1 MFQIK
6 ETPPSPAQD
15 KITETIKPQSLA
27 GSPHGGKH
35 GQRRRANEVY
45 LGLRR
50 MEAVQAPLT
59 GWPAPPL
66 RGTDDSASYS
76 MMRVTTSGIEEQAAS
91 LRNWD
96 QVYEQMTP
104 GRFSG
109 SLFDVCFR
117 GVQIFRETTN
127 QSVHEAGAAW
137 PGARAIGVPLHVG
150 GSALF
155 NGEVVHTDAL
165 ITLGSDDELDFYTPC
180 SFDILGLT
188 VDERSLGSYAAR
200 IEHCDVSS
208 LFPGK
213 RVLTTN
219 QVRLDK
225 FRRLLLSILHSVEA
239 NPVALQF
246 QQTQRL
252 LEQSL
257 MAAIVNVLSDPAS
270 APEAVCPSRCQIVE
284 RAKRYMSSH
293 IDQPITVADLCVQV
307 GVSRRTLQYSFQ
319 EVLGINALR
328 LLRAMRLNGVR
339 RDLKA
344 VKPGP
349 RLVQDIAA
357 RWGFWHLGHFVTD
370 YKRMF
375 GELPSH
381 TLHGDSRMA
390 PAWPT

>member
-1 MFQIK
+1 
-6 ETPPSPAQD
+6 
-15 KITETIKPQSLA
+15 
-27 GSPHGGKH
+27 
-35 GQRRRANEVY
+35 
-45 LGLRR
+45 
-50 MEAVQAPLT
+50 MEACQPTLAD
-59 GWPAPPL
+59 WPELSL

-76 MMRVTTSGIEEQAAS
+76 MTRVRTSGIEEQAAS
-91 LRNWD
+91 LRKWD

-104 GRFSG
+104 GRFNG
-109 SLFDVCFR
+109 SLFEVCFR

-127 QSVHEAGAAW
+127 QSVHETGAAW

-150 GSALF
+150 GNALF
-155 NGEVVHTDAL
+155 GGEVVQTDAL

-188 VDERSLGSYAAR
+188 VDERSLESYAAR
-200 IEHCDVSS
+200 IEHCDVSD
-208 LFPGK
+208 LFRGK

-219 QVRLDK
+219 QVRLDE

-257 MAAIVNVLSDPAS
+257 MTAIFNVLSDPCKAS

-293 IDQPITVADLCVQV
+293 IDQPITVADLCVQL

-339 RDLKA
+339 RDLKTT
-344 VKPGP
+344 KPDP
-349 RLVQDIAA
+349 RSVQDIAA

-381 TLHGDSRMA
+381 TLRGDSRMA